1 MSTSFAE
8 PIERFNGRRPTL
20 LAAAAAAILIV
31 AAAAGFAVAA
41 NQRDEP
47 PVVTIDSSIRE
58 QIAALEFH
66 IDEETRELADVGRN
80 STEIREAAIAS
91 MEEKI
96 AELCA
101 ELNPSEAADVQ
112 SCQVTGS

>member
-1 MSTSFAE
+1 MRTSFAE
-8 PIERFNGRRPTL
+8 PTERVNGRRPTL
-20 LAAAAAAILIV
+20 LVAAGAAILIV
-31 AAAAGFAVAA
+31 AAAGFAVAA

-112 SCQVTGS
+112 SCQATG